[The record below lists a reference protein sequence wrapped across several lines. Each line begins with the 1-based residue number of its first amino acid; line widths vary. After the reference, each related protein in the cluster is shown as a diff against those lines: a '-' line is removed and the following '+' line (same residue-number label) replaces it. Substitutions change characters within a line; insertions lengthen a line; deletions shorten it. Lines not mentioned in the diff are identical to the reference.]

1 MNKEFKIFNSY
12 EEADNAEIEFYNS
25 LEPNKRVELLLD
37 IISNYAETYYD
48 GFTEG
53 LQRVHRIIDREES

>member
-1 MNKEFKIFNSY
+1 MNKEFKIFNSH
-12 EEADNAEIEFYNS
+12 EEADNAEIEFYS
-25 LEPNKRVELLLD
+25 TLEPNKRVELLLD

-53 LQRVHRIIDREES
+53 LQRVYRIIDREES